1 MTHETM
7 TVHKALAELKTID
20 SRIDKAIM
28 EGTYVLANK
37 HSNEKINGISVADF
51 KERMRASHQKVTDLI
66 NRRNAIKRAVVL
78 SNAQTKIKVGNEEYT
93 VAEAIDA
100 KNHGMEFKT
109 NYARVLSSQNM
120 NAQDVMNRN
129 SGEALERKAEQH
141 VLAVIQAQ
149 PKDSKMSADSD
160 AMKALRKAYIENNA
174 YDLIDPLNVTKLIAD
189 MIDEVNEFNTEIDA
203 ALSCSNAL
211 TVIEIE
217 Y

>member
-1 MTHETM
+1 MTTETM

-20 SRIDKAIM
+20 SRINKAIM
-28 EGTYVLANK
+28 EGTYVVANK
-37 HSNEKINGISVADF
+37 HSNEKISGISVADF
-51 KERMRASHQKVTDLI
+51 KDRMKASHQKVTDLI

-78 SNAQTKIKVGNEEYT
+78 SNAQTMIKVGNDEYT
-93 VAEAIDA
+93 VAEAIDM

-120 NAQDVMNRN
+120 NAQGIMNRN
-129 SGEALERKAEQH
+129 SGDELERKAEQH

-174 YDLIDPLNVTKLIAD
+174 YDLVDPLNVTKLISD
-189 MIDEVNEFNTEIDA
+189 IIDEVNEFNTEIDA
-203 ALSCSNAL
+203 ALSVSNAL
-211 TVIEIE
+211 TVITIE

>member
-1 MTHETM
+1 MTKETM
-7 TVHKALAELKTID
+7 TIHRALTELKTID
-20 SRIDKAIM
+20 SRINKAIT
-28 EGTYVLANK
+28 EGTYVIANK
-37 HSNEKINGISVADF
+37 HSNEKISGISIADF
-51 KERMRASHQKVTDLI
+51 KDRMRASHQKVNDLI

-78 SNAQTKIKVGNEEYT
+78 SNAQTKIKVGNEEMT
-93 VAEAIDA
+93 VAEAIDY

-109 NYARVLSSQNM
+109 NYVRVLSSQNM